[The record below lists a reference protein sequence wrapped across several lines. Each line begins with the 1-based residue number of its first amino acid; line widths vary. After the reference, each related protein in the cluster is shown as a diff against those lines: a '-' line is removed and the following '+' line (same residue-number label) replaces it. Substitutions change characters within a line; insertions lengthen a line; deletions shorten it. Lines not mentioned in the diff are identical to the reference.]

1 MPADVI
7 SISSAEEDRDPS
19 EADCSSEGSA
29 DDESSSEEEA
39 SASSETVPDRRL
51 QNWRSSKLPILNLLN
66 QFETDDSKLTG

>member
-39 SASSETVPDRRL
+39 SASSETVPDEDEEAAEL
-51 QNWRSSKLPILNLLN
+51 ALIKTAYTKPAKSV
-66 QFETDDSKLTG
+66 